1 MSEDNNTNNINNEEM
16 NNDGEEQKKQS
27 DGENT
32 KKESEAAKKKK
43 NAQEKIEKKRK
54 KRRERIFT
62 IFFMFIVTFVF
73 ISGLTVVNLFTQ
85 DTIRINE
92 EVRLQKSIL
101 KAAGMVEIPKSAEKI
116 QTMFEDTSLEPE
128 GLSEPDNEGP
138 IFVKGYYEV
147 NVQGQNIYVFRVIGP
162 GLWGEIELLIG
173 FEGDGKTMTG
183 LEVYQQNETPGLGA
197 RITEESF
204 KNQFEGKEIPDRDF
218 DYVSEDTEDTA
229 PHEFNGLTGAS
240 TTIKFLRRIIN
251 STIDIAQK
259 ELQG

>member
-1 MSEDNNTNNINNEEM
+1 MSDENNTNNIN
-16 NNDGEEQKKQS
+16 DSEQ
-27 DGENT
+27 
-32 KKESEAAKKKK
+32 KKESEEAKK
-43 NAQEKIEKKRK
+43 EKQTQDRIEKKRK

-85 DTIRINE
+85 DTIKINE

-101 KAAGMVEIPKSAEKI
+101 KAAGMESIPQSPQKI
-116 QTMFEDTSLEPE
+116 QAMFDDTNLEPE
-128 GLSEPDNEGP
+128 ELSEPDEEGP
-138 IFVKGYYEV
+138 IFVNGYYEV
-147 NVQGQNIYVFRVIGP
+147 NVKEQSIYVFRVVGP

-173 FEGDGKTMTG
+173 FEGDGETMTG

-204 KNQFEGKEIPDRDF
+204 KSQFENKEIPDRDF
-218 DYVSEDTEDTA
+218 DYVSEDAEDTA
-229 PHEFNGLTGAS
+229 PYEFNGLTGAS

-251 STIDIAQK
+251 HTIDIAQK